1 MVPCGSSPVAHL
13 YLAKTEAPEEEAV
26 PTTLLKC
33 TTMTLMEV
41 PAPLELFFFFCD
53 VNMFCVLI

>member
-13 YLAKTEAPEEEAV
+13 YLTKTEAPEEEAV

-41 PAPLELFFFFCD
+41 PAPLELFFFSAMLTCF
-53 VNMFCVLI
+53 VS